1 MRNIWERMTS
11 ERYNAGV
18 HRGHTNGFRLGV
30 DAGRALHQEAA
41 VAYLQQR
48 LVEFA
53 EPFDNEGVTLGF
65 ASAIEELKG
74 LK

>member
-1 MRNIWERMTS
+1 MRNIWERATS
-11 ERYNAGV
+11 ARYNAGV
-18 HRGHTNGFRLGV
+18 HRGHQNGFRLGM

-41 VAYLQQR
+41 IAYLQQR

-53 EPFDNEGVTLGF
+53 EPLNDDGVRLGF

>member
-1 MRNIWERMTS
+1 MRNIWERATS
-11 ERYNAGV
+11 ARYNAGV
-18 HRGHTNGFRLGV
+18 HRGHQSGFRLGI

-41 VAYLQQR
+41 IAYLEQR

-53 EPFDNEGVTLGF
+53 EPFNNDGVRLGF
-65 ASAIEELKG
+65 ESAIEELKG